1 MKIGII
7 ELLVATPTNRWS
19 PGTVGNYLITK
30 QYASIMPQTIA
41 AWCRQLG
48 HQTFYATYFGQK
60 DPKRLL
66 PSDLDV
72 VFISAY
78 TQASALA
85 YALAKLYRSE
95 STLTVLGGP
104 HAKAFP
110 DDSLRFFDLVV
121 RECDRTLVADILSGT
136 YDPGNIVSSARPLQ
150 DVASVEE
157 RMPEIRASAFTRG
170 RPYIS
175 TTIPMLSSIGCPYA
189 CDFCTDWDNPFALLP
204 PDRLEADLRYLS
216 TAWPGVRVSFH
227 DPNFGVKFDAVIG
240 LMETI
245 PRKAQNP
252 YVIESTLSLLQ
263 EPRLQRL
270 HDTGCFFLA
279 PGVESWSSY
288 SNKAGVGRTAGYPK
302 VERLADHFELLHQ
315 YVPCLQANF
324 MFGLDVD
331 EGDEP
336 AELTKEFMR
345 RTPFVW
351 PVINIPTPFGG
362 TPLYEAYMEQSRI
375 LRAMPLAFYYS
386 PYLVTTL
393 KNYGPI
399 DYYTQLIDVSGY
411 AGDRSL
417 WWQRMRSASNWSTR
431 MLMSLRALRVA
442 QRVREFQTILKMLTT
457 DSQFLAFH
465 EGRSAV
471 LPQFYHKRY
480 ESRLGPYAALLSPD
494 DRTPVMVSWHREP
507 AKPELVGGPAA
518 VGGQQG

>member
-7 ELLVATPTNRWS
+7 ELLIATPPNRWS
-19 PGTVGNYLITK
+19 PGTAGNYFLTK

-41 AWCRQLG
+41 VWCRQLG

-60 DPKRLL
+60 EPKQLL

-95 STLTVLGGP
+95 RTLTVLGGP
-104 HAKAFP
+104 HAKSFP
-110 DDSLRFFDLVV
+110 HDSLRFFDLVV
-121 RECDRTLVADILSGT
+121 RDCDRSLVSDILSGT
-136 YDPGNIVSSARPLQ
+136 YDPGNIVSSAKPLQ

-170 RPYIS
+170 RPYVS
-175 TTIPMLSSIGCPYA
+175 TTIPMLSSIGCPYT

-204 PDRLEADLRYLS
+204 LDRLEADLSYLS
-216 TAWPGVRVSFH
+216 TAWPGVRVGFH
-227 DPNFGVKFDAVIG
+227 DPNFGVKFDAVLG
-240 LMETI
+240 VMEAI
-245 PRKAQNP
+245 PRRAQNP
-252 YVIESTLSLLQ
+252 YVIESSLSILQ

-288 SNKAGVGRTAGYPK
+288 SNKAGVGRIAGYQK
-302 VERLADHFELLHQ
+302 VERLADHFELLHR
-315 YVPCLQANF
+315 YLPCLQANL

-336 AELTKEFMR
+336 AQLTKEFMR

-362 TPLYEAYMEQSRI
+362 TPLYETYLEQSRI

-399 DYYTQLIDVSGY
+399 DFYKQLIDVSAYSGSK
-411 AGDRSL
+411 SL
-417 WWQRMRSASNWSTR
+417 WWQRMRSVTNWSTR
-431 MLMSLRALRVA
+431 MLMSLRAVRVT
-442 QRVREFQTILKMLTT
+442 QRVREFETILKMLTT

-465 EGRSAV
+465 EGRSTV
-471 LPQFYHKRY
+471 LPQYYHQMY
-480 ESRLGPYAALLSPD
+480 ERHLGPYAALLSFD
-494 DRTPVMVSWHREP
+494 DRTPVMDSLYREP
-507 AKPELVGGPAA
+507 AMPQMAGGPAA
-518 VGGQQG
+518 VGGHQA

>member
-7 ELLVATPTNRWS
+7 ELLVATPPNPWS
-19 PGTVGNYLITK
+19 PGTAGNFFITK

-41 AWCRQLG
+41 VWCRQLG

-95 STLTVLGGP
+95 RTLTVLGGP
-104 HAKAFP
+104 HAKSFP
-110 DDSLRFFDLVV
+110 HDSLRFFDLVV
-121 RECDRTLVADILSGT
+121 RDCDRLLVADILAGN
-136 YDPGNIVSSARPLQ
+136 YDPGNIVSSAKPLH

-175 TTIPMLSSIGCPYA
+175 TTIPMLSSIGCPYS

-204 PDRLEADLRYLS
+204 VDRLETDLRYLS
-216 TAWPGVRVSFH
+216 TTWPGVRVSFH
-227 DPNFGVKFDAVIG
+227 DPNFGVKFDAVLG
-240 LMETI
+240 RDGEH
-245 PRKAQNP
+245 PQKGA
-252 YVIESTLSLLQ
+252 ESLRNREHAFPFCKSQGYSAFTTQAVSSWRRALSPGAATPTRR
-263 EPRLQRL
+263 ESA
-270 HDTGCFFLA
+270 A
-279 PGVESWSSY
+279 PL
-288 SNKAGVGRTAGYPK
+288 GYQK
-302 VERLADHFELLHQ
+302 VERMADHFELLHQ

-324 MFGLDVD
+324 IFGLDVD

-351 PVINIPTPFGG
+351 PVINIPAPFGG
-362 TPLYEAYMEQSRI
+362 TPLYETYLEQSRI

-393 KNYGPI
+393 KNYSPV
-399 DYYTQLIDVSGY
+399 DYYKQLIDMSAY
-411 AGDRSL
+411 AGSKPL
-417 WWQRMRSASNWSTR
+417 
-431 MLMSLRALRVA
+431 LVA
-442 QRVREFQTILKMLTT
+442 THAVRFQLV
-457 DSQFLAFH
+457 DPNVDEPPGGA
-465 EGRSAV
+465 GRHTGSRISEYPEDADHG
-471 LPQFYHKRY
+471 LPVP
-480 ESRLGPYAALLSPD
+480 RLS
-494 DRTPVMVSWHREP
+494 
-507 AKPELVGGPAA
+507 
-518 VGGQQG
+518 